1 MFLLTDTSVLAPMTS
16 PLPQHIAIIM
26 DGNNRWARRSL
37 LPSLAGHRA
46 AITTVRDVIK
56 RSRELGIPWLTLF
69 AFSSENWRRPADE
82 VSGLMQLFLNALEKE
97 AGKLEEYDIRL
108 KIIGDSS
115 ALSPPIQAAI
125 ERCETRTRQCKGMT
139 LMVAVNYGGMWDLTR
154 AFQKLAAVV
163 KAEDLD
169 PESIQPEQIEE
180 CLATEGAPPV
190 DLLIRTSGEKRIS
203 NFLLWQ
209 CAYAEFYF
217 CDTLW
222 PDFTAQDLDDAIV
235 DFQGRHRRFG
245 RSE

>member
-1 MFLLTDTSVLAPMTS
+1 MTS
-16 PLPQHIAIIM
+16 TLPQHIAIIM
-26 DGNNRWARRSL
+26 DGNNRWARRGL

-46 AITTVRDVIK
+46 AITTVRNVIK
-56 RSRELGIPWLTLF
+56 HCHKLGIPWLTLF
-69 AFSSENWRRPADE
+69 AFSSENWRRTADE
-82 VSGLMQLFLNALEKE
+82 VSGLMQLFLNVLEKE
-97 AGKLEEYDIRL
+97 AGKLAEHDIRL

-115 ALSPPIQAAI
+115 ALSPQIQAAI
-125 ERCETRTRQCKGMT
+125 ERCEAKTRQCKRMT

-163 KAEDLD
+163 KTEDLD
-169 PESIQPEQIEE
+169 PQSIRPVQIQEY
-180 CLATEGAPPV
+180 LATEDAPPV

-222 PDFTAQDLDDAIV
+222 PDFTTKDLDVAIA
-235 DFQGRHRRFG
+235 DFQGRNRRFG